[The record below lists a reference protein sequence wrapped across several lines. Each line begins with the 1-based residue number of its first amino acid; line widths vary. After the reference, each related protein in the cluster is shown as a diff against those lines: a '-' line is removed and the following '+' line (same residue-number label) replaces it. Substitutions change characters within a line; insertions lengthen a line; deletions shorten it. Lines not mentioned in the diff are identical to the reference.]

1 MCTGGCAAAAAAS
14 AGEVAAA
21 SSMSMAGATAAELAA
36 AGVGSA
42 AGYGTMAGIGTLG
55 AEGLLGD
62 AALAGLGDMS
72 MGLGGVEG
80 LAGMSGMDMAADGL
94 LTGFEGLSGA
104 GLGPMFDAF
113 QASSGVDGLFDAGQ
127 LTGGFGG
134 QTIVPGEGGLA
145 SRGLTSLGQ
154 NTVGQGT
161 QGFLNGGGNAA
172 SSITGNGAG
181 YMPMT
186 STPVGGGGLQDI
198 MNGARGALGKMAPV
212 QLASGLYDMYAKNQ
226 MADAQRDQYNQM
238 NARVNN
244 MYAPG
249 SPEYNLMK
257 QEMERKDAAAGRN
270 SQYGTRATELAGK
283 IAGLKTNALIQA
295 QTGQNAL
302 FQSSMNNR
310 YGGLNSL
317 FAQYGKANAPG
328 LGGLS
333 NAQNGMILT

>member
-1 MCTGGCAAAAAAS
+1 
-14 AGEVAAA
+14 
-21 SSMSMAGATAAELAA
+21 
-36 AGVGSA
+36 
-42 AGYGTMAGIGTLG
+42 
-55 AEGLLGD
+55 
-62 AALAGLGDMS
+62 
-72 MGLGGVEG
+72 
-80 LAGMSGMDMAADGL
+80 
-94 LTGFEGLSGA
+94 
-104 GLGPMFDAF
+104 
-113 QASSGVDGLFDAGQ
+113 
-127 LTGGFGG
+127 
-134 QTIVPGEGGLA
+134 
-145 SRGLTSLGQ
+145 
-154 NTVGQGT
+154 
-161 QGFLNGGGNAA
+161 
-172 SSITGNGAG
+172 
-181 YMPMT
+181 
-186 STPVGGGGLQDI
+186 
-198 MNGARGALGKMAPV
+198 MAPV

-226 MADAQRDQYNQM
+226 MAGAQRDQYNQM

-283 IAGLKTNALIQA
+283 IAGLKTNALLQA

-310 YGGLNSL
+310 YSGLNSL